1 MNRYVRLNTNC
12 STLVSIEWRKKNA
25 KVIEISISLI
35 INYMQTTR
43 YTHIAD
49 HRNVP
54 RLSDDRFGMARVAFR
69 AENHGHFVANHL
81 SDRLGRVHRV
91 ALRVVPFQ
99 RQRHVGQQVRV
110 VLDLLAC
117 IHAIKTR
124 LGLKV
129 RRCEPEPLD
138 KT

>member
-69 AENHGHFVANHL
+69 TENHGHFVANHL

-110 VLDLLAC
+110 VLDLLVSV
-117 IHAIKTR
+117 HTR
-124 LGLKV
+124 NKNAV
-129 RRCEPEPLD
+129 RVEGQEV
-138 KT
+138 